1 MDVPNGSCG
10 QDAVAQELL
19 GTMCLLK
26 KTEIW
31 PLGKVGHR
39 AESFMEPDLKAAAS
53 PLAKKESAWE
63 EPGQTKKIL
72 P

>member
-1 MDVPNGSCG
+1 M
-10 QDAVAQELL
+10 
-19 GTMCLLK
+19 LK

-39 AESFMEPDLKAAAS
+39 DESFMEPDLKVAAS
-53 PLAKKESAWE
+53 LLTAKKESAWE
-63 EPGQTKKIL
+63 EPGQTKQIL

>member
-1 MDVPNGSCG
+1 M
-10 QDAVAQELL
+10 
-19 GTMCLLK
+19 LK

-53 PLAKKESAWE
+53 LLVRKESAWE
-63 EPGQTKKIL
+63 EPAQTKQIH

>member
-1 MDVPNGSCG
+1 
-10 QDAVAQELL
+10 
-19 GTMCLLK
+19 MCLLK

-31 PLGKVGHR
+31 PLGKVGHK
-39 AESFMEPDLKAAAS
+39 AESFMEPDSKAAAS